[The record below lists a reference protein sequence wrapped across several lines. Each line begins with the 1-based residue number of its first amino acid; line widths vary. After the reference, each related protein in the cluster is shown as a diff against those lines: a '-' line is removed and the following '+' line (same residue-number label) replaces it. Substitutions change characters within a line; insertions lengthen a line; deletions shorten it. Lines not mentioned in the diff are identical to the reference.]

1 MIFKILFAIMR
12 KENILVKLNT
22 SDTKQ
27 IKPKKM
33 LPLTSDI
40 IFKAVFSRPGNEDVL
55 KALLEAILDIEIKE
69 VTVQNPELPVDFFDN
84 KAGVIDIKV
93 AINDDTVCGIEMQVK
108 NLGDIDSRST
118 YYMSKTLSSEI
129 KRGDD
134 FKQVKKSIAINFLDF
149 EFYQRNSYRSI
160 AHMKFEKNKEE
171 EYINLGYE
179 KEDEIATKDLE
190 MHFIEIP
197 KFVKKLQKP
206 RTKLEQW
213 LYLIAGKEEMLEGI
227 EERVKEIEKAVDTLE
242 QLSMDKQAWNLYES
256 RDMAK
261 RDYNTGIRN
270 AEERGLNKGIK
281 KGEKKNSIEIA
292 RKMLKENMP
301 ESQIIRLTG
310 LTENEINN
318 LKDKIKEKAL

>member
-1 MIFKILFAIMR
+1 M
-12 KENILVKLNT
+12 VKLNT
-22 SDTKQ
+22 TDTKQ

-84 KAGVIDIKV
+84 KAGVMDIKV

-160 AHMKFEKNKEE
+160 AHMKFEKTKEE
-171 EYINLGYE
+171 EYIDLGYE

-197 KFVKKLQKP
+197 KFVKKLPKP
-206 RTKLEQW
+206 RTKLDQW
-213 LYLIAGKEEMLEGI
+213 LYLIAGREEMLEGI

-261 RDYNTGIRN
+261 RDYNTGMRN
-270 AEERGLNKGIK
+270 AEERGIN

-292 RKMLKENMP
+292 KKMIAKKMTISEIS
-301 ESQIIRLTG
+301 ELTG
-310 LTENEINN
+310 LTEEEIKN
-318 LKDKIKEKAL
+318 IK

>member
-1 MIFKILFAIMR
+1 M
-12 KENILVKLNT
+12 VKLNA

-84 KAGVIDIKV
+84 KAGVMDIKV

-160 AHMKFEKNKEE
+160 AHMKFEKTKEE
-171 EYINLGYE
+171 EYIDLGYE

-197 KFVKKLQKP
+197 KFVKKLPKP
-206 RTKLEQW
+206 RTKLDQW
-213 LYLIAGKEEMLEGI
+213 LYLIAGREEMLEGI

-261 RDYNTGIRN
+261 RDYNTGMRN
-270 AEERGLNKGIK
+270 AEERGIN

-318 LKDKIKEKAL
+318 LKDKIKEKIV

>member
-1 MIFKILFAIMR
+1 
-12 KENILVKLNT
+12 
-22 SDTKQ
+22 
-27 IKPKKM
+27 
-33 LPLTSDI
+33 
-40 IFKAVFSRPGNEDVL
+40 
-55 KALLEAILDIEIKE
+55 
-69 VTVQNPELPVDFFDN
+69 
-84 KAGVIDIKV
+84 
-93 AINDDTVCGIEMQVK
+93 
-108 NLGDIDSRST
+108 
-118 YYMSKTLSSEI
+118 
-129 KRGDD
+129 
-134 FKQVKKSIAINFLDF
+134 
-149 EFYQRNSYRSI
+149 
-160 AHMKFEKNKEE
+160 
-171 EYINLGYE
+171 
-179 KEDEIATKDLE
+179 

-197 KFVKKLQKP
+197 KFVKKLPKP

-261 RDYNTGIRN
+261 RDYNTGMRN
-270 AEERGLNKGIK
+270 AEERGIN

-318 LKDKIKEKAL
+318 LKNKIKEKVL

>member
-1 MIFKILFAIMR
+1 M
-12 KENILVKLNT
+12 VKLNT
-22 SDTKQ
+22 TDTKQ

-84 KAGVIDIKV
+84 KAGVMDIKV
-93 AINDDTVCGIEMQVK
+93 SINDDTVCGIEMQIK

-160 AHMKFEKNKEE
+160 AHMKFEKTKEE
-171 EYINLGYE
+171 EYIDLGYE

-197 KFVKKLQKP
+197 KFVKKLPKP

-261 RDYNTGIRN
+261 RDYNTGMRN
-270 AEERGLNKGIK
+270 AEERGIN

-318 LKDKIKEKAL
+318 LKNKIKEKVL

>member
-1 MIFKILFAIMR
+1 M
-12 KENILVKLNT
+12 VKLNT
-22 SDTKQ
+22 TDTKQ

-84 KAGVIDIKV
+84 KAGVMDIKV

-160 AHMKFEKNKEE
+160 AHMKFEKTKEE
-171 EYINLGYE
+171 EYIDLGYE

-197 KFVKKLQKP
+197 KFVKKLPKP

-261 RDYNTGIRN
+261 RDYNTGMRN
-270 AEERGLNKGIK
+270 AEERGIN

-292 RKMLKENMP
+292 KKMIAKKMTISEIS
-301 ESQIIRLTG
+301 ELTG
-310 LTENEINN
+310 LTEEEIKN
-318 LKDKIKEKAL
+318 IK

>member
-1 MIFKILFAIMR
+1 M
-12 KENILVKLNT
+12 VKLNA

-84 KAGVIDIKV
+84 KAGVMDIKV
-93 AINDDTVCGIEMQVK
+93 AINGDTVCGIEMQVK

-171 EYINLGYE
+171 EYIDLGYE

-197 KFVKKLQKP
+197 KFVKKLPKP
-206 RTKLEQW
+206 RTKLDQW
-213 LYLIAGKEEMLEGI
+213 LYLIAGREEMLEGI

-261 RDYNTGIRN
+261 RDYNTGMRN
-270 AEERGLNKGIK
+270 AEERGIN

-318 LKDKIKEKAL
+318 LKDKIKEKIV

>member
-1 MIFKILFAIMR
+1 M
-12 KENILVKLNT
+12 VKLNA

-84 KAGVIDIKV
+84 KAGVMDIKV

-134 FKQVKKSIAINFLDF
+134 FKKVKKSIAINFLDF

-160 AHMKFEKNKEE
+160 AHMKFEKTKEE
-171 EYINLGYE
+171 EYIDLGYE

-197 KFVKKLQKP
+197 KFVKKLPKP

-213 LYLIAGKEEMLEGI
+213 LYLIAGREEMLEGI

-261 RDYNTGIRN
+261 RDYNTGMRN
-270 AEERGLNKGIK
+270 AEERGLNRGLAEGLNKGIK

-292 RKMLKENMP
+292 KKMLKENMA

-318 LKDKIKEKAL
+318 LKDKIKEKVL

>member
-1 MIFKILFAIMR
+1 M
-12 KENILVKLNT
+12 VKLNT
-22 SDTKQ
+22 TDTKQ

-84 KAGVIDIKV
+84 KAGVMDIKV

-160 AHMKFEKNKEE
+160 AHMKFEKTKEE
-171 EYINLGYE
+171 EYIDLGYE

-197 KFVKKLQKP
+197 KFVKKLPKP
-206 RTKLEQW
+206 RTKLDQW
-213 LYLIAGKEEMLEGI
+213 LYLIAGREEMLEGI

-261 RDYNTGIRN
+261 RDYNTGMRN

>member
-1 MIFKILFAIMR
+1 M
-12 KENILVKLNT
+12 VKLNT